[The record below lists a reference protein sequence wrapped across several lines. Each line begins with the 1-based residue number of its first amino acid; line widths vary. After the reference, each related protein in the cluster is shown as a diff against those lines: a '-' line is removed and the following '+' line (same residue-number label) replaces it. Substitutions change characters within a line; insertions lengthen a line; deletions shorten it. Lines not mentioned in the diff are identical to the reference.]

1 MDRLYLKQ
9 VIVILN
15 ENSIEDFI
23 RENKDKFSVYRAPY
37 SHLEKSLFKI
47 NYRIRLIINIAPY
60 LIRVSVAT
68 VIIVIASIVVWNNYI
83 RKDRHEITLKNK
95 ISLVINKTTH

>member
-9 VIVILN
+9 VIVMLN
-15 ENSIEDFI
+15 EDSIEDFI

-37 SHLEKSLFKI
+37 SHLEKFLFRI
-47 NYRIRLIINIAPY
+47 NYRIRLIINIVPY

-83 RKDRHEITLKNK
+83 RKDRHDITLKNK